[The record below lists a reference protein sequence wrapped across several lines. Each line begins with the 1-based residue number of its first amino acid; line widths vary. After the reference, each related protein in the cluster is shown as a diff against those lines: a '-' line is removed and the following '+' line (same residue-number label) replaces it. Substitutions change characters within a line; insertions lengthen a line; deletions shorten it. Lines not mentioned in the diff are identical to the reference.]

1 MAARGKKP
9 IPKTQR
15 EISTSPQTPYE
26 ATKLGNPNDFNPTNR
41 ATELTFRNDDTK
53 PFSLGI
59 VDIDESIQYYIEN
72 IIKPTVIQNGERLA
86 IPVIYGNPE
95 KWKAV
100 QADGYYRD
108 KTGKVMCPLIMFKR
122 DSIDKVRSIG
132 NKLDGNQPNLYT
144 STTKRY
150 SSKNAYS
157 NFDILNNRIP
167 ITQSYLTVVPD
178 YVTITYSC
186 TVMTYYME
194 QLNKV
199 VEAMNYASDAYWG
212 DPNRFK
218 FKAKIDS
225 FAMALESEL
234 NKERIVKSTFNIK
247 LNGYLVPELL
257 QKDLTAAKKSNSKA
271 QVIITAE
278 TTSSLL

>member
-15 EISTSPQTPYE
+15 EISTSLQTPYDL
-26 ATKLGNPNDFNPTNR
+26 AKLGNPNDLTTTNR
-41 ATELTFRNDDTK
+41 ATKLSFREDNTK

-59 VDIDESIQYYIEN
+59 VDIDESIKYYIEN
-72 IIKPTVIQNGERLA
+72 VIKPTVIQNGERLA

-122 DSIDKVRSIG
+122 DSIDKVRSIA
-132 NKLDGNQPNLYT
+132 NKLDANQPNLYAT
-144 STTKRY
+144 STKKYT
-150 SSKNAYS
+150 SKNAYS
-157 NFDILNNRIP
+157 NFDLLNNRIP
-167 ITQSYLTVVPD
+167 ITQNYLTVIPD

-186 TVMTYYME
+186 TIMTYYME

-199 VEAMNYASDAYWG
+199 VEAMNYASDSYWG

-234 NKERIVKSTFNIK
+234 NKERIVKSTFSIK
-247 LNGYLVPELL
+247 LNGYLVPEII
-257 QKDLTAAKKSNSKA
+257 QKDLVALKKANSKA

-278 TTSSLL
+278 TTSSL